1 MKPERRRPSAPRERQ
16 LLHDPTFDDFAE
28 GWISYGMSMREPPN
42 ASAEYLRGREARRQ
56 EALAAT
62 IALQPQLKE

>member
-1 MKPERRRPSAPRERQ
+1 MTAERRRSSTPRERQ
-16 LLHDPTFDDFAE
+16 LLREPVFDDFAE

-56 EALAAT
+56 EIIDT
-62 IALQPQLKE
+62 VITQGEPS

>member
-1 MKPERRRPSAPRERQ
+1 MTAERRRPSAPRERQ
-16 LLHDPTFDDFAE
+16 LLREPVFDDFAE

-56 EALAAT
+56 EIIATT
-62 IALQPQLKE
+62 IALSE